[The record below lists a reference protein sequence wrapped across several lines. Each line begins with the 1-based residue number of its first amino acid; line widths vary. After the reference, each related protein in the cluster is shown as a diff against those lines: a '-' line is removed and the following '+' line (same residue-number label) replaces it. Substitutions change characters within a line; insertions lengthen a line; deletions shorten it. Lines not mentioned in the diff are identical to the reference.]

1 MHSEDSQPIINKQG
15 GIQLRDGHPA
25 QRVKKLCKK
34 LADQSNE
41 LGQLCSPSGT
51 FCRVLEATSGPEGL
65 NLYSWTYSA
74 GGTSGN
80 GMPNSSF
87 SIAEGPPKSCVLF
100 PLKWIHFLYD

>member
-51 FCRVLEATSGPEGL
+51 FCRVLEARRVLISTLGL
-65 NLYSWTYSA
+65 TQLVERQ
-74 GGTSGN
+74 
-80 GMPNSSF
+80 GMGCQ
-87 SIAEGPPKSCVLF
+87 IVLF
-100 PLKWIHFLYD
+100 L